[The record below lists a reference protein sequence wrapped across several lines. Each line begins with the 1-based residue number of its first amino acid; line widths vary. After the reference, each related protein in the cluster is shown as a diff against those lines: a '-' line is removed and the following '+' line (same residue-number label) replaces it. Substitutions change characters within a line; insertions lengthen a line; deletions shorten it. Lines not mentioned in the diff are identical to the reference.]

1 MLLGKT
7 MKLTTIPLALLAV
20 LCLGGNP
27 DSCDALSIQSDR
39 RINHGC
45 AKSPDHEDSDVSPKL
60 FNVKCP
66 PPHLSIHNFSF
77 PEPVVSTGRRKKIS
91 IHSRSNIFRE
101 IHEQRTPL
109 PRCSLLH
116 SLAVVASCRR
126 LSFFI
131 LSVSLVNYIRSSV
144 LKVSLVRYHVICTHK
159 KRWLCI
165 LHNSDFGPSLFSLVS
180 GTSRY
185 RKAANTC
192 LMSVPGHS
200 CCSTTP

>member
-144 LKVSLVRYHVICTHK
+144 LKIPKSSKHMFDECPWPFLLFHDPIKFLKDGSTHIMLV
-159 KRWLCI
+159 WLCLCQIYSQIGKVRSLI
-165 LHNSDFGPSLFSLVS
+165 L
-180 GTSRY
+180 
-185 RKAANTC
+185 
-192 LMSVPGHS
+192 
-200 CCSTTP
+200 